1 MLILDL
7 SIKYEVYEIQNYRP
21 LSILSNFSKVYEKCQ
36 FNEMVTH
43 FDDILSK
50 YQCGFRKGFSTQQ
63 FLIVLVENWKKNRNK
78 RMQFCGNL
86 SRFVKCIWLPF
97 TWFAHFKITCSWSWH
112 GFTKINLYLPVWRE
126 TEGQNKW

>member
-21 LSILSNFSKVYEKCQ
+21 LSILSNLSKVYEKCQ

-63 FLIVLVENWKKNRNK
+63 FLIVLVENWEKK
-78 RMQFCGNL
+78 
-86 SRFVKCIWLPF
+86 
-97 TWFAHFKITCSWSWH
+97 
-112 GFTKINLYLPVWRE
+112 
-126 TEGQNKW
+126 